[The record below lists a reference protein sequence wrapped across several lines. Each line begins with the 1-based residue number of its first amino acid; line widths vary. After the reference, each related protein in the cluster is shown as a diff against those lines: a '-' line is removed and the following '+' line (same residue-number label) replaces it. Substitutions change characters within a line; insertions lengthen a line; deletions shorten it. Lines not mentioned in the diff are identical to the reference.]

1 MPMLKIENMQLYHL
15 DNIMEIE
22 SKCYGEHHW
31 ARNSFV
37 NEINNS
43 ISQYLCAIDDE
54 NRCLGYLGMWKI
66 IDEAHVTNLAVHPD
80 FQRQGVAHFLIVN
93 SIERCYQEKIKYITL
108 EVRASNEKAKRL
120 YEQFGFK
127 SLGVRKKYY
136 QDNNEDAIIMWTE
149 NIFNEAYRKLFN
161 KKKDYLKEIL
171 K

>member
-31 ARNSFV
+31 ARDSFV

-66 IDEAHVTNLAVHPD
+66 IDEAHVTNH
-80 FQRQGVAHFLIVN
+80 
-93 SIERCYQEKIKYITL
+93 L
-108 EVRASNEKAKRL
+108 E
-120 YEQFGFK
+120 
-127 SLGVRKKYY
+127 
-136 QDNNEDAIIMWTE
+136 I
-149 NIFNEAYRKLFN
+149 
-161 KKKDYLKEIL
+161 
-171 K
+171 

>member
-31 ARNSFV
+31 ARDSFV

-93 SIERCYQEKIKYITL
+93 SIERCYQEKIKYIKKCN
-108 EVRASNEKAKRL
+108 SNSYINISLNTILYINNNSFKANDR
-120 YEQFGFK
+120 
-127 SLGVRKKYY
+127 S
-136 QDNNEDAIIMWTE
+136 II
-149 NIFNEAYRKLFN
+149 
-161 KKKDYLKEIL
+161 
-171 K
+171 